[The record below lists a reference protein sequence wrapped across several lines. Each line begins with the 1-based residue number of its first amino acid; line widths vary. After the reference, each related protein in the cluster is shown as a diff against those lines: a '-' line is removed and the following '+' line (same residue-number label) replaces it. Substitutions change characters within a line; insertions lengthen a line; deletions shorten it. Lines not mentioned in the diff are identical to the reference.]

1 MLDNFA
7 CAYAS
12 SKILLQ
18 GMLYLTNQACY
29 FYSPFNA
36 KTLVGRG
43 SKIQVPYTELA
54 SIKKENTVLV
64 FPNAIRFIFKS
75 GDQLLFQS
83 FISRDTCFSFI
94 LSLMTQQGLLE
105 QTRQSQLQSSTRAE
119 KLMTSVKDYYVSRK
133 VTSLKEGTASSKVLT
148 SNPSIEQKPQPADK

>member
-1 MLDNFA
+1 M
-7 CAYAS
+7 
-12 SKILLQ
+12 
-18 GMLYLTNQACY
+18 
-29 FYSPFNA
+29 PF
-36 KTLVGRG
+36 
-43 SKIQVPYTELA
+43 TELA

-105 QTRQSQLQSSTRAE
+105 QTRQSEILCKTRAE
-119 KLMTSVKDYYVSRK
+119 KIMTQVKDYYVSHK
-133 VTSLKEGTASSKVLT
+133 KTS
-148 SNPSIEQKPQPADK
+148 P